1 MLWCRR
7 KFTVVIQLHSR
18 VRLFATPWTAALQ
31 ASLLFTI
38 SQSLLKLMS
47 TESKMPS
54 SHLILCQSL
63 SLPPSIVSSIRV
75 FSSELALHVRK
86 TKYWSVSF
94 SIRPANEYSGLISF
108 RIDWFNLLA
117 VQGTLKSLP
126 LHHCLKASVLWHL
139 AYGPT
144 LQFVHDYWKNHSFD
158 YTDLCWQ
165 GDISA
170 F

>member
-1 MLWCRR
+1 MWCRR

-18 VRLFATPWTAALQ
+18 VRLFATPWTAARQ
-31 ASLLFTI
+31 ASLSFTI
-38 SQSLLKLMS
+38 SQRLLKLMS
-47 TESKMPS
+47 VESMMPS
-54 SHLILCQSL
+54 NYLILCCPLLLL
-63 SLPPSIVSSIRV
+63 SSVFPSIRV

-144 LQFVHDYWKNHSFD
+144 LQSVHDYWKNHSFD